1 MSPWATLPFIGL
13 GVLIVLLPVGI
24 IGLAASKLAPRTRT
38 GYLVLY
44 GSALFLFA
52 VVAADIMGL
61 LPDRSAVDLML
72 IAGGVLLGIY
82 AAKVIPVRW
91 GDRSHH
97 HYKNEKNESD
107 DGRSGLESRSNPVS
121 TTRD

>member
-1 MSPWATLPFIGL
+1 MSPWATLPFIVL

-44 GSALFLFA
+44 GSALVLFA

-61 LPDRSAVDLML
+61 TP
-72 IAGGVLLGIY
+72 
-82 AAKVIPVRW
+82 
-91 GDRSHH
+91 
-97 HYKNEKNESD
+97 
-107 DGRSGLESRSNPVS
+107 
-121 TTRD
+121 